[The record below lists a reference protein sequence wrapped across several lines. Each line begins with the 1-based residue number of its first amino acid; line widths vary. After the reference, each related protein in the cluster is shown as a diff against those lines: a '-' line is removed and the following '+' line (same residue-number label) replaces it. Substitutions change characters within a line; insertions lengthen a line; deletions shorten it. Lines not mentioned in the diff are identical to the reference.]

1 MIRAVSGN
9 SRTCSQSCRRSGRC
23 FIQYVHLNIA
33 KVQRRFC
40 RGSWLL
46 PPIKQENIAAAVGG
60 VVEWLMAPV
69 LKTGR
74 AQALVGSNPTPSAEI
89 IWTRRSAPLH
99 QVQISCVPDSF
110 SLRFRGIKC
119 GV

>member
-1 MIRAVSGN
+1 MIRAASGN

-23 FIQYVHLNIA
+23 FIRYVHLNIS

-74 AQALVGSNPTPSAEI
+74 AQALVGSNPTPSANRMRI
-89 IWTRRSAPLH
+89 ADFGLHPSALDRH
-99 QVQISCVPDSF
+99 V
-110 SLRFRGIKC
+110 
-119 GV
+119 